1 MERDQVISVLET
13 LAEGQPPFVTEAL
26 TIATAVMRKNTRPAS
41 AGVRWTEE
49 EDVRLCTEFDA
60 GAPIRDIAR
69 SHGRTPGAI
78 TSRLVKLG
86 RLDASAVV
94 SRDRGARVVAE

>member
-1 MERDQVISVLET
+1 MERDQVISILEA
-13 LAEGQPPFVTEAL
+13 LAEGQPPFVAEAL
-26 TIATAVMRKNTRPAS
+26 TIATAVMRKNTRPTS

-60 GAPIRDIAR
+60 GTAVREIAR
-69 SHGRTPGAI
+69 KHGRTPGAI

-86 RLDASAVV
+86 RLEASEVV
-94 SRDRGARVVAE
+94 SRDRGARVVAG